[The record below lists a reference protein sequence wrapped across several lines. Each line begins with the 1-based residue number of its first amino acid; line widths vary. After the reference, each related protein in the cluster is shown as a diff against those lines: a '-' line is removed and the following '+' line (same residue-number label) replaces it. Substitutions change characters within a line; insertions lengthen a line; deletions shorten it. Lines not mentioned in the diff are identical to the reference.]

1 MPFTD
6 SKRTDKKTVL
16 AWALWDLGSASFN
29 AVLLTFVFSVYLTD
43 SVGTT
48 IESKYTPA
56 TWWGWA
62 TAAAGVFIALLA
74 PVVGQ
79 RADARGARRKSM
91 GRWTIVT
98 VALMVLLFI
107 IRNDEPIYFWLG
119 ITILALG
126 SVTFEL
132 AEVSYF
138 AMLNQISTEHNV
150 GRVSGFGWA
159 LGYFGGIFLL
169 LICYFGFI
177 AGDGGI
183 AGIST
188 EGGFNIRLVAVFA
201 AIWFLVFAYPV
212 MRRVPEVQP
221 NPALHS
227 GGIIASYK
235 QLFLTIYRLWQADR
249 SAVYFLISQA
259 IFRDGLAGIFAFGAV
274 LAVKA
279 YGLSPS
285 DVLLFGIA
293 ANVVS
298 ALGAIASGYLD
309 DLLGPKPVILGSL
322 AAMIITCGYLYFVSG
337 TTQFWIFGLILT
349 LFVGPAQS
357 AARTFLSRMAP
368 EGHEGQ
374 MFGLYA
380 TTGRAVSWLAPLAF
394 SFFAVRFADDKAGII
409 GIALVLLIGA
419 LLLLVVKQPKKF
431 HPEYEPRT

>member
-1 MPFTD
+1 MD
-6 SKRTDKKTVL
+6 SKHTDKKTVV
-16 AWALWDLGSASFN
+16 AWGLWDLGSASFN

-48 IESKYTPA
+48 INSKYTPA

-62 TAAAGVFIALLA
+62 TGAAGVLIALLA
-74 PVVGQ
+74 PVIGQ
-79 RADARGARRKSM
+79 RADAKGARRKSM
-91 GRWTIVT
+91 GRWTLIT
-98 VALMVLLFI
+98 IALMTSLFI
-107 IRNDEPIYFWLG
+107 IRNDDPFYFWLG
-119 ITILALG
+119 ITLLALG

-138 AMLNQISTEHNV
+138 AMLNQVSTEDNV

-177 AGDGGI
+177 AGDGGL

-188 EGGFNIRLVAVFA
+188 ENGFNIRLVAVFSA
-201 AIWFLVFAYPV
+201 LWFLVFARPV
-212 MRRVPEVQP
+212 MRRVPEVSP
-221 NPALHS
+221 NPTLHT
-227 GGIIASYK
+227 GGIISSYK
-235 QLFLTIYRLWQADR
+235 QLFLTIYDLWKADR

-279 YGLSPS
+279 YGMTPS

-298 ALGAIASGYLD
+298 ALGALASGYLD
-309 DLLGPKPVILGSL
+309 DYIGPKPVILGSL
-322 AAMIITCGYLYFVSG
+322 AAMIATCSYLYFVSS
-337 TTQFWIFGLILT
+337 TSQFWIFGLILT

-368 EGHEGQ
+368 DGHEGQ

-394 SFFAVRFADDKAGII
+394 SYCAVYFGNDKAGII
-409 GIALVLLIGA
+409 GIALVLLVGA
-419 LLLLVVKQPKKF
+419 LLLLIVKQPKK
-431 HPEYEPRT
+431 YELSQPH